1 MKRSGLFLLLSITAH
16 CLAAQVQLGV
26 KGGLNISDVVINNSY
41 DPDVE
46 PAFQM
51 KPGFHAG
58 IFLSAD
64 GDEQFGFAAELIYS
78 SKGVR
83 ALNVINL
90 HYVAIPLLLRYHFH
104 EKFFAEVG
112 PEIGYLVNA
121 NSRYGNLNA
130 TWDNKLDIGLD
141 GGLQYRL
148 GKINCGV
155 RFNAGFSSVIR
166 NPANASFS
174 GERIRYQNRVA
185 QFSISIPIKELGY

>member
-1 MKRSGLFLLLSITAH
+1 MKRSGLFFLFSVLVHSV
-16 CLAAQVQLGV
+16 CAQVQLGV
-26 KGGLNISDVVINNSY
+26 KGGLNVSDVVINNSY

-46 PAFQM
+46 PSFEM

-64 GDEQFGFAAELIYS
+64 GDENFGLAAELLYS

-83 ALNVINL
+83 ALNTINL

-104 EKFFAEVG
+104 ERLFAEVG
-112 PEIGYLVNA
+112 PEIGYLVSA
-121 NSRYGNLNA
+121 NSRHGNFNA

-141 GGLQYRL
+141 AGIQYKL
-148 GKINCGV
+148 GKVLCGL

-166 NPANASFS
+166 NPVSS
-174 GERIRYQNRVA
+174 STGDRIRYQNRVA
-185 QFSISIPIKELGY
+185 QLSLSIPMKELTY